1 MDKVE
6 ATLGALSGILIAFCF
21 VLMVFGFVGCVASFK
36 EHTRLQE
43 EMRVDDCKSVSKVET
58 GKTIY
63 CGKACWR
70 KEMREEFICK
80 SGVKVIVE

>member
-1 MDKVE
+1 MKQKGGAME
-6 ATLGALSGILIAFCF
+6 ALLGICMAICLFLLVI
-21 VLMVFGFVGCVASFK
+21 VPVGVVASFK
-36 EHTRLQE
+36 EHNQLQE
-43 EMRVDDCKSVSKVET
+43 EMKADNCQSVSKVDT

-70 KEMREEFICK
+70 KETREEFSCN